1 MYTKDMAGLLRMN
14 LQENKQVYIQLTP
27 SANNVTL
34 LAVDVQQSIDISCPP
49 GPQQQTRRSGV
60 RRPNDGTEGRTHGRT
75 PDRYIQ

>member
-49 GPQQQTRRSGV
+49 SPQQQTRRSGV
-60 RRPNDGTEGRTHGRT
+60 RRPNDGTDGQTDGQT